1 MKPIVRADCKKSVLW
16 IPILLWIILGSI
28 VVGTTAANGKTPALV
43 CTFFLAFCLWQTV
56 CWVPMAFTRIEAF
69 PDYLVATRFGWP
81 GQRLEY
87 SKIDDLPRRS
97 GRSMTEYRIRSNG
110 ITALRFADSFTC
122 HEALYDLICCKVI
135 ENRCGVN
142 SPEARRQRAS
152 FEMTYKRS
160 LSK

>member
-43 CTFFLAFCLWQTV
+43 CTFFLAFCLWQTG

-69 PDYLVATRFGWP
+69 PDYLAATRFGRP
-81 GQRLEY
+81 VLRLEY
-87 SKIDDLPRRS
+87 SKIDALPQRS
-97 GRSMTEYRIRSNG
+97 GHSMTEYRVRSNG
-110 ITALRFADSFTC
+110 KTVLRFTDSFSC

-142 SPEARRQRAS
+142 SPEASRQRAS
-152 FEMTYKRS
+152 FEMTYKRI

>member
-1 MKPIVRADCKKSVLW
+1 MQPIVRADCKKNVLW
-16 IPILLWIILGSI
+16 MPLLLWIMLGGA
-28 VVGTTAANGKTPALV
+28 VVSTAVTGEKAPASV
-43 CTFFLAFCLWQTV
+43 GIFFLAFCLWQTA

-69 PDYLVATRFGWP
+69 PDYLVTTRFGRP

-97 GRSMTEYRIRSNG
+97 GRSMTEYRVCSNG
-110 ITALRFADSFTC
+110 KTALRFADSFTC

>member
-16 IPILLWIILGSI
+16 TPILLWIILGGI
-28 VVGTTAANGKTPALV
+28 VVGTTVADEEIPALV
-43 CTFFLAFCLWQTV
+43 GTFFLAFCLWQTGY
-56 CWVPMAFTRIEAF
+56 WVPMAFTHIEAF
-69 PDYLVATRFGWP
+69 PDFLAATRFGWP
-81 GQRLEY
+81 VLRLEY
-87 SKIDDLPRRS
+87 SKIDALPQRS

-110 ITALRFADSFTC
+110 KTALRFTDSFSC